1 MNIDSIQVNQVFV
14 EIEHHFDFPT
24 ASIGAIDFKRIEIGF
39 GFKNNQAKLIQFRK
53 ELIFGIGSF
62 FLSKGN
68 ITDLL
73 LIGASGVTKCIEEA
87 GIIYFDFFIEYRRF
101 LIPIKDRCKRLQES
115 VVFDFTGRLLEGND
129 KRKTIDFFEP

>member
-1 MNIDSIQVNQVFV
+1 MNIDSIQINQVFV

-24 ASIGAIDFKRIEIGF
+24 ASIGTIDFKRIEIGF
-39 GFKNNQAKLIQFRK
+39 GFKDNQAKLIQFGK

-73 LIGASGVTKCIEEA
+73 LIGASGVTKRVEEA
-87 GIIYFDFFIEYRRF
+87 GIIYFDF
-101 LIPIKDRCKRLQES
+101 L
-115 VVFDFTGRLLEGND
+115 
-129 KRKTIDFFEP
+129 